1 MKVDSPIGVMH
12 KHGKSFYW
20 ASLFLGRQQT
30 SNAAILYQFCRFLDD
45 VADGN
50 RPDRAELLIAVS
62 KSIKLKQDHPE
73 FCVKNFLAMSE
84 KNDIPS
90 KPAVELIAGMLS
102 DQEIVEL
109 TTERELLRYC
119 HAVAGTVGVMMC
131 KILGCKTQTASQ
143 FAVDLGIAMQLTNI
157 ARDVLEDANM
167 GRRYLPSEW
176 LSDSIKPNDILNVT
190 PSCKEPV
197 SLAIRRLL
205 TLSQNYYRSALAG
218 TKLLPIRSRFAIIV
232 ALRIYEAIGTKLAK
246 NNFNWWMGRTIISKW
261 SKFIL
266 TLRSLIDLAT
276 IRAVP
281 HDKNLHIHLKGLSGV
296 DY

>member
-20 ASLFLGRQQT
+20 ASLFLGRQHT

-281 HDKNLHIHLKGLSGV
+281 HDKNLHIQLKGLSGV

>member
-1 MKVDSPIGVMH
+1 MKVDSPIGVMQ

-20 ASLFLGRQQT
+20 ASLFLGRQHT

-246 NNFNWWMGRTIISKW
+246 NNFNWWMGRTIVSKW

-266 TLRSLIDLAT
+266 TLRSLIDLVT

>member
-1 MKVDSPIGVMH
+1 MKVDSPIGVMQ

-20 ASLFLGRQQT
+20 ASLFLGRQHT

-50 RPDRAELLIAVS
+50 RPDRAELLLAVS

-176 LSDSIKPNDILNVT
+176 LSDSVKPNDILNVT

-281 HDKNLHIHLKGLSGV
+281 HDKNLHIQLKGLSGV

>member
-20 ASLFLGRQQT
+20 ASLFLGRQHT

-281 HDKNLHIHLKGLSGV
+281 HDKDLHIHLKGLSGV

>member
-1 MKVDSPIGVMH
+1 MKADSPIGVMH

-20 ASLFLGRQQT
+20 ASLFLGRQHT

-281 HDKNLHIHLKGLSGV
+281 HDKNLHIQLKGLSGV

>member
-1 MKVDSPIGVMH
+1 MKIDSPIGVMH

-20 ASLFLGRQQT
+20 ASLFLGRQHT
-30 SNAAILYQFCRFLDD
+30 SSAAILYQFCRFLDD
-45 VADGN
+45 IADGN
-50 RPDRAELLIAVS
+50 QPDRVELLMSVS
-62 KSIKLKQDHPE
+62 KTIKLKQDHSE
-73 FCVKNFLAMSE
+73 LCVSNFLTMSE

-90 KPAVELIAGMLS
+90 KPAEELITGMLS
-102 DQEIVEL
+102 DQGIVEL
-109 TTERELLRYC
+109 KTERELLRYC

-131 KILGCKTQTASQ
+131 KILGCKTQTANQ

-176 LSDSIKPNDILNVT
+176 LSDSIKTNDILNII

-197 SLAIRRLL
+197 SLAIQRLL
-205 TLSQNYYRSALAG
+205 TLSQKYYQSALKG

-246 NNFNWWMGRTIISKW
+246 NNFKWWMGRTIVSKW

-276 IRAVP
+276 IRTAP

>member
-1 MKVDSPIGVMH
+1 MKVDSPIGVMQ

-20 ASLFLGRQQT
+20 ASLFLGRQHT

-131 KILGCKTQTASQ
+131 NILGCKTQTASQ

-205 TLSQNYYRSALAG
+205 TLSQDYYRSALAG
-218 TKLLPIRSRFAIIV
+218 TNLLPIRSRFAIIV

-281 HDKNLHIHLKGLSGV
+281 HDKDLHIHLKGLSGV
-296 DY
+296 DC

>member
-1 MKVDSPIGVMH
+1 MKIDSPIEVMH
-12 KHGKSFYW
+12 KYGKSFYW
-20 ASLFLGRQQT
+20 ASFFLGREHT

-50 RPDRAELLIAVS
+50 RSDRAELLIAVS

-281 HDKNLHIHLKGLSGV
+281 HDKDLHIHLKGLSGV
-296 DY
+296 DC

>member
-1 MKVDSPIGVMH
+1 MKIDSPIEVMH
-12 KHGKSFYW
+12 KYGKSFYW
-20 ASLFLGRQQT
+20 ASFFLGREHT

-45 VADGN
+45 VADGSETN
-50 RPDRAELLIAVS
+50 RVDLLKAVS
-62 KSIKLKQDHPE
+62 ESVRLKQDHPE
-73 FCVKNFLAMSE
+73 PCVKNFLAMSK
-84 KNDIPS
+84 KNNLS
-90 KPAVELIAGMLS
+90 SQPAVELIAGMLS

-109 TTERELLRYC
+109 TSERELLRYC

-131 KILGCKTQTASQ
+131 KILGCKTQTANQ

-176 LSDSIKPNDILNVT
+176 LSDSIKTNDILNIT

-197 SLAIRRLL
+197 SLAIQRLL
-205 TLSQNYYRSALAG
+205 NLSQKYYQSALKG
-218 TKLLPIRSRFAIIV
+218 TKLLPISSRFAIIV

-246 NNFNWWMGRTIISKW
+246 NNFNWWMGRTIVSKW

-266 TLRSLIDLAT
+266 TLRSLIDLVT
-276 IRAVP
+276 IRTVP

>member
-1 MKVDSPIGVMH
+1 MKIDSPIEVMH
-12 KHGKSFYW
+12 KYGKSFYW
-20 ASLFLGRQQT
+20 ASFFLGREHT

-73 FCVKNFLAMSE
+73 FCVRNFLAMSE

-281 HDKNLHIHLKGLSGV
+281 HDKDLHIHLKGLSGV

>member
-281 HDKNLHIHLKGLSGV
+281 HDKDLHIHLKGLSGV
-296 DY
+296 DC

>member
-1 MKVDSPIGVMH
+1 MKIDSPIEVMH
-12 KHGKSFYW
+12 KYGKSFYW
-20 ASLFLGRQQT
+20 ASFFLGREHT

-73 FCVKNFLAMSE
+73 ICVMNFLAMSE

-131 KILGCKTQTASQ
+131 NIFGCKTQTASQ

-281 HDKNLHIHLKGLSGV
+281 HDKDLHIHLKGLSGV

>member
-1 MKVDSPIGVMH
+1 MKVDSPIGVMQ

-20 ASLFLGRQQT
+20 ASLFLGRQHT

-281 HDKNLHIHLKGLSGV
+281 HDKNLHIQLKGLSGV

>member
-1 MKVDSPIGVMH
+1 
-12 KHGKSFYW
+12 
-20 ASLFLGRQQT
+20 
-30 SNAAILYQFCRFLDD
+30 
-45 VADGN
+45 
-50 RPDRAELLIAVS
+50 
-62 KSIKLKQDHPE
+62 
-73 FCVKNFLAMSE
+73 
-84 KNDIPS
+84 
-90 KPAVELIAGMLS
+90 VELIAGMLS

-281 HDKNLHIHLKGLSGV
+281 HDKNLHIQLKGLSGV

>member
-1 MKVDSPIGVMH
+1 MKIDSPIEVMH
-12 KHGKSFYW
+12 KYGKSFYW
-20 ASLFLGRQQT
+20 ASFFLGREHT

-73 FCVKNFLAMSE
+73 FCVRNFLAMSE

-281 HDKNLHIHLKGLSGV
+281 HDKDLHIHLKGLSGV
-296 DY
+296 DC

>member
-1 MKVDSPIGVMH
+1 MKVDSPIGVMQM
-12 KHGKSFYW
+12 HGKSFYW
-20 ASLFLGRQQT
+20 ASLFLGRQHT

-131 KILGCKTQTASQ
+131 NILGCKTQTASQ

-176 LSDSIKPNDILNVT
+176 LSDSIKLNDILNVT
-190 PSCKEPV
+190 PSCKDPV